1 MATITATT
9 DIHLRPLPFLD
20 SKWLRADLLS
30 ALRSPENLS
39 VLWNNLIKDNELF
52 CDNSGSS
59 CNNGQPHYKLE
70 ALNAAG
76 NKSFII
82 PPTRRYFCGA
92 EKLTCNCCTGYCR
105 PDSTCCNCLSCRV
118 LDNNAI
124 DTPKKMADQA
134 NDSDSIIASDAILN
148 AWLWCQT
155 PSKKHF

>member
-9 DIHLRPLPFLD
+9 DVHLRPLPYLD
-20 SKWLRADLLS
+20 SKWLRANLLS

-39 VLWNNLIKDNELF
+39 VLWNNLIKDNEVY
-52 CDNSGSS
+52 CDNSGGL
-59 CNNGQPHYKLE
+59 CNNAHHHYKLE
-70 ALNAAG
+70 AINAAG

-82 PPTRRYFCGA
+82 PPTRRYFCGV

-118 LDNNAI
+118 LDNSAI
-124 DTPKKMADQA
+124 DTSKRLADHA
-134 NDSDSIIASDAILN
+134 DEFDNIPPSDAVLN

-155 PSKKHF
+155 PSE